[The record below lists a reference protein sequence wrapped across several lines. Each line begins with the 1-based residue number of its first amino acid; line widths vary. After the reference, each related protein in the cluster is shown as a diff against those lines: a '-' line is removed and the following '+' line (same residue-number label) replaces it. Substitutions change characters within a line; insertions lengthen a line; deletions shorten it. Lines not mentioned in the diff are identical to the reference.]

1 MLIIDHNPKDQL
13 YSELIDL
20 AFEICDEFHLVLRK
34 DMGSLKSFDPL
45 LKKLESSLKV
55 MKEQSEWAS
64 TILGDN
70 QKAKVY
76 YYYTDENAKNILK
89 ESANSLYSWE
99 QPHLPEDLS
108 FFKDGKEWLVTCSHE
123 EESYIDTEDDKEIQR
138 ILSIPG
144 LKVHFERWD

>member
-1 MLIIDHNPKDQL
+1 MIVIDSNPKDKV
-13 YSELIDL
+13 YSQLIDL

-34 DMGSLKSFDPL
+34 DMGSLKVVGPI
-45 LKKLESSLKV
+45 LKKLQSSFKE

-70 QKAKVY
+70 QTARVY
-76 YYYTDENAKNILK
+76 YYFTDENAKKVLK
-89 ESANSLYSWE
+89 ELSDSLYDWV

-108 FFKDGKEWLVTCSHE
+108 FFKDGKAWLITSSHE
-123 EESYIDTEDDKEIQR
+123 KESFIDTQDNYEIKK

-144 LKVHFERWD
+144 LNAHIEEWD

>member
-89 ESANSLYSWE
+89 ESANSLYAWE

-108 FFKDGKEWLVTCSHE
+108 FSKM
-123 EESYIDTEDDKEIQR
+123 
-138 ILSIPG
+138 
-144 LKVHFERWD
+144 ERSGW

>member
-1 MLIIDHNPKDQL
+1 MLIIDHNPKGHL
-13 YSELIDL
+13 YSKLVDL

-45 LKKLESSLKV
+45 LKKLESSLKE

-64 TILGDN
+64 TILGGN
-70 QKAKVY
+70 QTAKVY

-89 ESANSLYSWE
+89 ESANSLYDWE

-108 FFKDGKEWLVTCSHE
+108 FFKDGKEWLITCSHE
-123 EESYIDTEDDKEIQR
+123 EESYIDTEDDKEIQK
-138 ILSIPG
+138 ILSIPE
-144 LKVHFERWD
+144 LKVHMEKWD